1 MLMLRKKVP
10 SYSRTEEMSVRR
22 SFVPDRHGLS
32 SKGERGKIMNR
43 DEILA
48 ELDNLL
54 KDSTYEELSFY
65 LELVQRM
72 REKEQDQATT
82 GKTGD

>member
-10 SYSRTEEMSVRR
+10 SYSRTEEMFVRW
-22 SFVPDRHGLS
+22 SFVPDRNCLPA
-32 SKGERGKIMNR
+32 KDERGKIMSR

-48 ELDNLL
+48 ELDKLL
-54 KDSTYEELSFY
+54 KDSTYEELNFY

-72 REKEQDQATT
+72 REKEEYERED
-82 GKTGD
+82 